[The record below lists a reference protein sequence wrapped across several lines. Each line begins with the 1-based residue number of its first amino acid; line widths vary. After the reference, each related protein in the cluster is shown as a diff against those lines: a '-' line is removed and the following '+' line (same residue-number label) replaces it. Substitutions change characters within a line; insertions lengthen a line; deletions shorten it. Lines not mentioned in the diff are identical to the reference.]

1 MSLTPRLQPSA
12 LVGEVPRQVKP
23 KKEAAAIELGWPGF
37 CPRQPRLVLPIFDDS
52 GSVSLPGGGDPVGNR
67 YQEALLA
74 FEALQEWCSCG
85 KCLAGVL
92 HFDSPRGDVDPGKL
106 RSFTFQQHLTQG
118 LRVPR
123 FAAGSSVL
131 GPSLARAEEIAVSLP
146 KHEVRL
152 VVLTDWQLFDNDN
165 ILDRLR
171 SFPGAVLAI
180 GLNADPPAELLGDD
194 IVSLRIGH
202 GDRPGA
208 VARALFGELTVGR
221 RGRRFIG
228 TPDRDSAAE
237 EAPK

>member
-1 MSLTPRLQPSA
+1 MSLAPHLQPSA

-23 KKEAAAIELGWPGF
+23 QKERPIELGWPGF
-37 CPRQPRLVLPIFDDS
+37 CPRQPRLVLPTFDDS

-67 YQEALLA
+67 YEEVQLA

-92 HFDSPRGDVDPGKL
+92 HFDTPRGDVDPGKL
-106 RSFTFQQHLTQG
+106 RSPTFQQQLTRG

-131 GPSLARAEEIAVSLP
+131 GPSLTRAEELAASFP

-152 VVLTDWQLFDNDN
+152 VVLTDWQLFDTDN
-165 ILDRLR
+165 VLERLR
-171 SFPGAVLAI
+171 QFPGAVLAI
-180 GLNADPPAELLGDD
+180 GLNTNPPVAAGDD
-194 IVSLRIGH
+194 TIVGLRIGH
-202 GDRPGA
+202 DDPPGA
-208 VARALFGELTVGR
+208 VARAMFGELTVGR

-228 TPDRDSAAE
+228 TTATE
-237 EAPK
+237 EVTA